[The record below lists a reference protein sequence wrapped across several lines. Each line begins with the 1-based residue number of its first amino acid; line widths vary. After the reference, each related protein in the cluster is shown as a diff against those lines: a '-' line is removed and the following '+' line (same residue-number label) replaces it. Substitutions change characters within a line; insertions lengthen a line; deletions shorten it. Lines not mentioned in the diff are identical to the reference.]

1 MFLFLFA
8 VVLVVIAALIFVF
21 TNGRNVDAVDPDE
34 ALQKEEA
41 DCRKKHR
48 RRKSE
53 TGIQSPVSEDV
64 LPDKEILPEEDVLPE
79 NDWLEV
85 LIAEPA
91 EPRKG
96 RHEAEEMPWKQ
107 PREEILPW
115 KPPLSE
121 RLRKLPEK
129 IAVKKNSPEKEKKIV
144 YYGTLK
150 PFVPEE
156 EKQKPRDSV
165 SRLILVLEIICG
177 FSAVAALIT
186 TVIIWIVQIV

>member
-1 MFLFLFA
+1 MDGTLVDSYPAIVPAAKAVCDELGLFY
-8 VVLVVIAALIFVF
+8 
-21 TNGRNVDAVDPDE
+21 
-34 ALQKEEA
+34 
-41 DCRKKHR
+41 
-48 RRKSE
+48 SE
-53 TGIQSPVSEDV
+53 
-64 LPDKEILPEEDVLPE
+64 
-79 NDWLEV
+79 
-85 LIAEPA
+85 
-91 EPRKG
+91 
-96 RHEAEEMPWKQ
+96 
-107 PREEILPW
+107 EEILPW